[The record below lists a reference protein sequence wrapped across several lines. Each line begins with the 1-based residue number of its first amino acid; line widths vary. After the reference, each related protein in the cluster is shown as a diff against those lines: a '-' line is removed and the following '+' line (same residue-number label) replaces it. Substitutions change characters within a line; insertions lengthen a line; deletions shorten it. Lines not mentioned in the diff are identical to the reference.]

1 MRTTFRKLAILL
13 AIAGLAILAG
23 CKHEAD
29 TIAIKTLLDDPPRYD
44 HQIVRISGNVTKS
57 LGIMGYGAY
66 MIDDNTAGIAVVSQ
80 SNGAPRTGAFVG
92 VEGEFR
98 SAYTLGT
105 ETMAVILEK
114 GRYTP
119 LESK

>member
-1 MRTTFRKLAILL
+1 MTPTFRRLATLV

-23 CKHEAD
+23 CKQQVE
-29 TIAIKTLLDDPPRYD
+29 TIPIKTLLDDPPRYD
-44 HQIVRISGNVTKS
+44 HQIVRISGDVTKS

-66 MIDDNTAGIAVVSQ
+66 MIDDKTAGIAVVSQ

-114 GRYTP
+114 ARYTP
-119 LESK
+119 PAR